1 MQNYFQLLKLPQAYE
16 LDAVSLQR
24 AYLAAQQQHHPD
36 RQQGK
41 DAAAKML
48 AVQASMD
55 ANQAFTTL
63 KNPLL
68 RAMHL
73 LALLGIR
80 VNGEQDT
87 LAPEPALLMEVME
100 WREDLEEAKGHAELD
115 ALFARAAREREKVE
129 ADISVSFAADDLP
142 RAAAGCIR
150 LRYLEKFS
158 EEARLRLRAMSQ

>member
-1 MQNYFQLLKLPQAYE
+1 MQNYFQLLNLPQAYE
-16 LDAVSLQR
+16 LDAASLQR
-24 AYLAAQQQHHPD
+24 AYLAAQQKNHPD

-55 ANQAFTTL
+55 ANQAFSVL

-73 LALLGIR
+73 LELQGIR

-87 LAPEPALLMEVME
+87 LPPEPALLMEVME
-100 WREDLEEAKGHAELD
+100 WREGLEEAKTQESLER
-115 ALFARAAREREKVE
+115 LFAQAATQREATLAE
-129 ADISVSFAADDLP
+129 ISAAFSSGQLP
-142 RAAAGCIR
+142 KAAAGCIR

-158 EEARLRLRAMSQ
+158 DEARLRLRAME